1 MTAPTSAPDIPT
13 RRALR
18 RAFREAPELSRGLVL
33 TIVLAMTG
41 TALSVIVPVIIQQII
56 DSGIDTTDGVDTGA
70 VLSRAVVALIAMLL
84 AALAARAA
92 LIRLARSSAN
102 GLSDLRVLTFRR
114 IHSLSALHVQSER
127 RGALVSRVTSDI
139 DTMQHFME
147 WAGVGMI
154 IGVAQLLLAGTVMI
168 IYSWKLTIV
177 VLVGVAAYGL
187 MLAWFQRIL
196 ARAHD
201 QVRGRV
207 AASLSAIGEAI
218 SGLLVIR
225 AYGAEATTLA
235 RVDDALDRQFD
246 DEYRTGKLGAFLFS
260 SAELFAGALT
270 AAVIVAGI
278 WLGVENGIT
287 AGTLLAFLF
296 LVNLLVQP
304 VQLLVEALDTAQ
316 SAGAGLRRILGV
328 LDTPIDVPDPQQP
341 VPLPDTGLD
350 VTFTDVDF
358 VYPGGDAALEK
369 VSLQVDS
376 GQRVAV
382 VGATGSG
389 KTTFAKLVTRL
400 LDPTSGEVAIGGVAV
415 DRVAFGE
422 LRSRVAFVPQEGFLF
437 DADVA
442 SNVRYGKPGATD
454 AELMGAFVDLELDG
468 WLEGLSHGLGTDVG
482 ERGSSLSAGERQLVA
497 LVRAWIADPD
507 LLVLDEATSAV
518 DPALEV
524 QIRRAI
530 ERLTAGRTSI
540 TIAHRLST
548 AEASDDVL
556 VFAHGSLVERGTH
569 ADLLGAGGVY
579 ADLFADW
586 ERGTGLE

>member
-1 MTAPTSAPDIPT
+1 
-13 RRALR
+13 
-18 RAFREAPELSRGLVL
+18 
-33 TIVLAMTG
+33 
-41 TALSVIVPVIIQQII
+41 
-56 DSGIDTTDGVDTGA
+56 
-70 VLSRAVVALIAMLL
+70 LSRAMIALVAMLL

-92 LIRLARSSAN
+92 LIRLARSSAT
-102 GLSDLRVLTFRR
+102 GLSDLRVKTFRH
-114 IHSLSALHVQSER
+114 IHRLSALHIQSER
-127 RGALVSRVTSDI
+127 RGALVSRVTSDV

-154 IGVAQLLLAGTVMI
+154 VGVAQLLLAGTVML
-168 IYSWKLTIV
+168 IYSWKLTVVVVVGV
-177 VLVGVAAYGL
+177 VLYGI

-207 AASLSAIGEAI
+207 ATSLSAIGEAI

-225 AYGAEATTLA
+225 AYGAETATLA
-235 RVDDALDRQFD
+235 RVDDALDRQFE
-246 DEYRTGKLGAFLFS
+246 DEYRTGKLGAVLFS

-270 AAVIVAGI
+270 AAVLVAGI

-328 LDTPIDVPDPQQP
+328 LDSAIDVPDPVAP
-341 VPLPDTGLD
+341 EPLPAAGLD
-350 VTFTDVDF
+350 VTFADVGF
-358 VYPGGDAALEK
+358 VYPGGEPALVEVSARVAA
-369 VSLQVDS
+369 

-400 LDPTSGEVAIGGVAV
+400 LDSTSGEVSIGGVPV
-415 DRVAFGE
+415 DRVRFEE
-422 LRSRVAFVPQEGFLF
+422 LRARVAFVPQEGFLF
-437 DADVA
+437 DADIR
-442 SNVRYGKPGATD
+442 SNVRYGKPD
-454 AELMGAFVDLELDG
+454 ASDSELLAAFVDLELDQ
-468 WLEGLSHGLGTDVG
+468 WLDGFPLGLDTPVG

-548 AEASDDVL
+548 AEASDEVL
-556 VFAHGSLVERGTH
+556 VFEAGKLVERGTH
-569 ADLLGAGGVY
+569 SQLLAAAGPY
-579 ADLFADW
+579 ADLYADW
-586 ERGTGLE
+586 ERGTSL

>member
-1 MTAPTSAPDIPT
+1 MTTPTSALDIPT

-18 RAFREAPELSRGLVL
+18 RAFREAPELSKGLVVTVL
-33 TIVLAMTG
+33 LAMAG
-41 TALSVIVPVIIQQII
+41 TALSVIVPVIVQQII
-56 DSGIDTTDGVDTGA
+56 DSGIDTSEGVDTGG
-70 VLSRAVVALIAMLL
+70 VLSRAMIALVAMLL
-84 AALAARAA
+84 AALAGRAA
-92 LIRLARSSAN
+92 LIRLARSSAT
-102 GLSDLRVLTFRR
+102 GLSDLRVLTFRH
-114 IHSLSALHVQSER
+114 IHQLSALHVQSER
-127 RGALVSRVTSDI
+127 RGALVSRVTSDV

-154 IGVAQLLLAGTVMI
+154 IGVAQLLLAGAVMV

-177 VLVGVAAYGL
+177 VVIGVAAYGL

-207 AASLSAIGEAI
+207 ATSLSAVGEAI

-225 AYGAEATTLA
+225 AYGAEESTLA

-246 DEYRTGKLGAFLFS
+246 DEYRTGKLGAVLFS

-270 AAVIVAGI
+270 AAVIIAGI

-316 SAGAGLRRILGV
+316 SAGAGLRRILAV
-328 LDTPIDVPDPQQP
+328 LDSEVDVPDPEMP
-341 VPLPDTGLD
+341 EALPAVGLD
-350 VTFTDVDF
+350 VTFSQVDF
-358 VYPGGDAALEK
+358 VYPGGEAALDG
-369 VSLQVDS
+369 VSAHVGA

-415 DRVAFGE
+415 DRVAFDE

-437 DADVA
+437 DADIR
-442 SNVRYGKPGATD
+442 SNVRYGKPGASD
-454 AELMGAFVDLELDG
+454 DELVAAFVDLDLDRWLDG
-468 WLEGLSHGLGTDVG
+468 LPLGLDTEAG

-548 AEASDDVL
+548 AEASDEVL
-556 VFAHGSLVERGTH
+556 VFENGKLVERGTH
-569 ADLLGAGGVY
+569 TQLLAAAGAY
-579 ADLFADW
+579 ADLYADW
-586 ERGTGLE
+586 ERGTGT